1 MKREEKLMNETS
13 RKEQL
18 ELFRNWIMTRTS
30 PEYQLYQKENDQ
42 DTIVLETD
50 YCRGEVSF
58 YPKEI
63 IQLSVLNTRTDRHE
77 FFLHFQIHTL
87 EHACNLFEEMREAI
101 IELANKPTARIL
113 LCCTSGLTTGFFA
126 AKLNESAQLL
136 SLDYDFHAVPYR
148 ELFQV
153 GGQYDIVLL
162 APQIFYAY
170 EDIKKILPD
179 QVVLKIPPKIFAA
192 YDAGKLLQE
201 ISPYLVRENQ
211 KKVPEED
218 MRQKPQPLLLKQ
230 DIHVD
235 VSTLV
240 IALINEKGRQFHYA
254 YRVYDKANHVLY
266 DGDMFKR
273 HLALTD
279 LYDICDTVFVHFP
292 EIDMIGLAMP
302 GIIDGGKVTFVSQN
316 IYDLDV
322 VDMLSRK
329 YQKRVVL
336 ENDANSIAI
345 GYYASQDKYSSISL
359 IFQPTIGHPGGVGT
373 ICNGQIIAGLHHVAG
388 EVQYLPMYRNPELAP
403 LWKTP
408 EGAVQ
413 LATQI
418 MAIIISLLGPEMII
432 LSSQL
437 IIHAD
442 SLVKKLEE
450 YIPRAYIPEVVLIT
464 NVREYMLLGMMVTC
478 AMTLE

>member
-1 MKREEKLMNETS
+1 MNETS

-18 ELFRNWIMTRTS
+18 ELFRSWIMTRTS
-30 PEYQLYQKENDQ
+30 PEYQLYQKENEP

-87 EHACNLFEEMREAI
+87 EHACNLFEEMWEAI

-126 AKLNESAQLL
+126 AKLNESARLL

-192 YDAGKLLQE
+192 YDVGKLLQE
-201 ISPYLVRENQ
+201 IGPHLERKNQ
-211 KKVPEED
+211 KKGPGED
-218 MRQKPQPLLLKQ
+218 ARLKPQPLLLKQ

-235 VSTLV
+235 GSTLA
-240 IALINEKGRQFHYA
+240 IALIDEKGRQYHYA
-254 YRVYDKANHVLY
+254 YRVYDKANHVLH
-266 DGDMFKR
+266 DGNMFKR
-273 HLALTD
+273 HLALSD
-279 LYDICDTVFVHFP
+279 LYDICDTVFAHFP
-292 EIDMIGLAMP
+292 DIDVIGLAMP
-302 GIIDGGKVTFVSQN
+302 GIINDGRVSLLGRGIDN
-316 IYDLDV
+316 VDV
-322 VDMLSRK
+322 VGMLAEK
-329 YQKRVVL
+329 YHKKVVL

-345 GYYASQDKYSSISL
+345 GYYASQDRYSSLSL
-359 IFQPTIGHPGGVGT
+359 LFQPSIGSSGGVGS
-373 ICNGQIIAGLHHVAG
+373 IHNGQIITGLHHVAG
-388 EVQYLPMYRNPELAP
+388 EVQYLPFYRNSELAA

-408 EGAVQ
+408 EGSVQ

-418 MAIIISLLGPEMII
+418 MATLISILGPELII

-478 AMTLE
+478 AMSLEESGAR